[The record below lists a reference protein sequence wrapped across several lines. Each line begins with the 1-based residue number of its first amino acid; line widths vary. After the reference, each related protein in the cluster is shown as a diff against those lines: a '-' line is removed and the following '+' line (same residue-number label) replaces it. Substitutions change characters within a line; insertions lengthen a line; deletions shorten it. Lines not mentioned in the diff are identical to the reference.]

1 MGHGRGRVRETKP
14 ARLAFGT
21 VLREFRKAKDLT
33 QQQVADG
40 AGYEVGYLARLE
52 RGEFNPTLHLI
63 VKVALG
69 LKIDSRQ
76 LFSETIAQL
85 ERAAPGYLVTPSD
98 FDQREP

>member
-1 MGHGRGRVRETKP
+1 MLKG
-14 ARLAFGT
+14 
-21 VLREFRKAKDLT
+21 FRKAQELT

-69 LKIDSRQ
+69 LRIDARQ
-76 LFSETIAQL
+76 LFAETIAEL
-85 ERAAPGYLVTPSD
+85 ERESPKYLVTPSD
-98 FDQREP
+98 FEQG